1 MDEALIFNY
10 ICQRIESGDL
20 SESEYEELTRIA
32 DYIIKQWLHY
42 EVLYGWFAKEVFYT
56 INC

>member
-42 EVLYGWFAKEVFYT
+42 EVLYG
-56 INC
+56 